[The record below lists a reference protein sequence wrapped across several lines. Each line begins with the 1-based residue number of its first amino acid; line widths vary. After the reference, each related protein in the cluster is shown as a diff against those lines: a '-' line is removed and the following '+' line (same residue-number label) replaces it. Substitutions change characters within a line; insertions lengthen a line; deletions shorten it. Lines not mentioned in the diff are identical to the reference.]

1 MSTDPHMRA
10 VARFVDQVVEQ
21 VRGGQLAQADA
32 LAVLAADLLGLSLR
46 EHVHPDTADVLLAM
60 ATDFANQRYAIV
72 NAAAAAATLPD
83 DPSGIDGIQ

>member
-1 MSTDPHMRA
+1 MSTDPHMAA
-10 VARFVDQVVEQ
+10 VAAHIEHVVAE
-21 VRGGQLAQADA
+21 VGAGKLHQADA

-72 NAAAAAATLPD
+72 NAAAVEIPD
-83 DPSGIDGIQ
+83 DASGIDGDQ

>member
-1 MSTDPHMRA
+1 MSTDPHLQA
-10 VARFVDQVVEQ
+10 VERHVVEVVDA
-21 VRGGQLAQADA
+21 VRAGKLHQADA

-72 NAAAAAATLPD
+72 NAAAAEIPD
-83 DPSGIDGIQ
+83 DPSGLDQ